1 MAEGVIAQRSFLA
14 SPLITKVSY
23 NRPLTMRLRTLIR
36 WCAIACGVLA
46 LALAVFVLSF
56 DLNQYRGPLEASAS
70 KALGRAVVLG
80 GPLTLAASLSPTIT
94 AEQVRI
100 ANPGWASRPH
110 LAEAARAEIQVDL
123 LPLLQ
128 DQLVVRQIGLDGVDI
143 LLESTADGTN
153 NWTFGE
159 KPGDLT
165 NMLQLPYP
173 LTITARRSTLAYR
186 SPTSNAGLTSAT
198 VQAVVAEGRPLHLS
212 GEGIFRSVPLTLTFE
227 VGTPDN
233 LRTPVARWPITLS
246 LQAPDA
252 SLTAQGTAALQAGTG
267 DIDLQVALRGE
278 RLNALD
284 PLLGLEMPALGP
296 YELIG
301 RVSNRADGIAL
312 NDLRAKLGDSNV
324 AGDVTLAL
332 TAPRKRLAGKLTSQT
347 VRLDQLQDAI
357 NRPIGSAEPPD
368 PPFLVA
374 ALQSIDAAVE
384 WQAERVFLNSTVLD
398 EVSLA
403 ARLKDGRLE
412 VKPFAADH
420 FGGHIVGTLD
430 IDTQGKKPTLA
441 VEIAARHLDV
451 GRTLAYLTVTDR
463 IEGIADL
470 TFNFSSRGSTFSSLL
485 AQGTLQT
492 AVGPSTF
499 LLHQKPHD
507 NPTSFRLITAKV
519 SAAPSKSITL
529 QLKSFLRDQ
538 PLTLTAIGGPLAHL
552 VEAPQAWPI
561 ALSAQSP
568 TFMANVKGT
577 VAPPWSQP
585 ELDLAVTLKGTQL
598 HALSTMFPA
607 SGPYELTGQ
616 VTGAHDTYRVSRLA
630 ARLADSDVAGSMT
643 LAMMAPRPRLTGTL
657 TSKSL
662 VLDQLI
668 DTNPSTPVPGK
679 PAPPLDFAIP
689 IEEFKRIDADLSW
702 HISSLILRSKPLGNF
717 GLTVDLLDGRL
728 HAAPVQALSS
738 GGTIRANLDVDG
750 SRVPPTASLTAT
762 GRKIDYGRLTRVL
775 GITERIAGNAD
786 FDIALAGTGTSFQ
799 AWLRQGSFSL
809 ATGPTT
815 ITIHDQH
822 QGPDLQFEI
831 GKATAASKE
840 GGPVQTT
847 AEGIF
852 RTQPFTISASSGTV
866 AGLIAHQGAW
876 PLAVTTRVA
885 SASLD
890 LKGELRLPLDG
901 ENFLFQAHLKGDR
914 LKDLDPILNQ
924 QLPTLGPYEFTG
936 TLADTKAGYRLTN
949 MDGRIGGSDIHGNLS
964 LVIGGPRWRL
974 NGDLSSETVTL
985 PISNQPAASPPP
997 DETRII
1003 PDVALPIRDLRE
1015 FEMDLGWRMNRF
1027 VAGAIDLGKITF
1039 RAHLENGRLQ
1049 VAPFHANLLGGAMD
1063 GNLSLDTGEQ
1073 VPTVALKTTIRQLD
1087 LAQLLKLLKTAEG
1100 IEGAADITLDLE
1112 SRGTTLQELLRR
1124 ANGRAEFIGGPGNIK
1139 SRYLNLWASGLLL
1152 EMWSKMWKPQEL
1164 TQMNCLIAR
1173 FGLTEGLGRSD
1184 GILFDTTSMTVAGI
1198 GIVDL
1203 AGEYIDI
1210 VLTPRPKNP
1219 SLISLAHTARLKGPL
1234 SNPDVS
1240 RDPNDIAKSAA
1251 WVALGVTNPFG
1262 LVIGVLAL
1270 GVGVVTG
1277 VSNVGTGV
1285 DNPCDVVLADRD
1297 GRLSNSGQ
1305 TSRSFLDR
1313 AKNLW
1318 SDFRE
1323 WLHK

>member
-1 MAEGVIAQRSFLA
+1 
-14 SPLITKVSY
+14 
-23 NRPLTMRLRTLIR
+23 MRLRTFIR
-36 WCAIACGVLA
+36 WSVIVCGVLA

-56 DLNQYRGPLEASAS
+56 DLNQYRHPLEAAAS
-70 KALGRAVVLG
+70 KALGRAVTLG

-110 LAEAARAEIQVDL
+110 LAEAARAEIQIDL
-123 LPLLQ
+123 LPLLR
-128 DQLVVRQIGLDGVDI
+128 DRLVVRQIGLDGVDI
-143 LLESTADGTN
+143 LLESTADGAN

-159 KPGDLT
+159 KPGDLP

-173 LTITARRSTLAYR
+173 LTVTARRSTLAYR
-186 SPTSNAGLTSAT
+186 SPTSNVGFALTT
-198 VQAVVAEGRPLHLS
+198 IQAVVAEDRPLHLS
-212 GEGIFRSVPLTLTFE
+212 GEGIFRGVPLTLNFE
-227 VGTPDN
+227 AGTPEN
-233 LRTPVARWPITLS
+233 LRTPAARWPVTLS
-246 LQAPDA
+246 LQALDA
-252 SLTAQGTAALQAGTG
+252 SLTAQGTAALQAGAH

-284 PLLGLEMPALGP
+284 PLLDWEMPALGP
-296 YELIG
+296 YELVG
-301 RVSNRADGIAL
+301 RVSTQTDGIAL
-312 NDLRAKLGDSNV
+312 NDLRAKLSDSNV

-332 TAPRKRLAGKLTSQT
+332 TGPRKRLAGKLTSQT
-347 VRLDQLQDAI
+347 VRLDQLLKAI
-357 NRPIGSAEPPD
+357 NRPIESTPPPD
-368 PPFLVA
+368 LSSLVA
-374 ALQSIDAAVE
+374 TLRGFDAAVE
-384 WQAERVFLNSTVLD
+384 WQAERLFLGSTVLD
-398 EVSLA
+398 KISLT

-420 FGGHIVGTLD
+420 FGGHIVGALD
-430 IDTQGKKPTLA
+430 IDTQGEEPTLA
-441 VEIAARHLDV
+441 VEIAAHRLDV
-451 GRTLAYLTVTDR
+451 GRTLAQLTVTDR

-470 TFNFSSRGSTFSSLL
+470 TLNFSSRGSTFGSLL
-485 AQGTLQT
+485 AQGTLQA

-499 LLHQKPHD
+499 LLHQESHD
-507 NPTSFRLITAKV
+507 NPTSFRLITAEV
-519 SAAPSKSITL
+519 SAAQSKPITL
-529 QLKSFLRDQ
+529 QLKSVLRDQ

-577 VAPPWSQP
+577 VAPPWNQP
-585 ELDLAVTLKGTQL
+585 GLDLAVTLKGTQL
-598 HALSTMFPA
+598 HALSTMFPT

-630 ARLADSDVAGSMT
+630 ARLAGSDVAGSVT
-643 LAMMAPRPRLTGTL
+643 LAMTAPRPRLTGTL
-657 TSKSL
+657 TSKSV

-689 IEEFKRIDADLSW
+689 IEELKRIDADLSW
-702 HISSLILRSKPLGNF
+702 HVSSLILRAKPLGDF

-750 SRVPPTASLTAT
+750 SKVPPTASLTAT
-762 GRKIDYGRLTRVL
+762 GRKIDYGRLTQVL
-775 GITERIAGNAD
+775 GITERLAGNAD

-799 AWLRQGSFSL
+799 GWLRQGSLSF

-831 GKATAASKE
+831 GKVTAASKE

-852 RTQPFTISASSGTV
+852 RAQPFTINASGGTV

-876 PLAVTTRVA
+876 PLAVATQTAGA
-885 SASLD
+885 SID

-924 QLPTLGPYEFTG
+924 QLPALGAYEFTG

-949 MDGRIGGSDIHGNLS
+949 MDGRIDGSDIHGNLT
-964 LVIGGPRWRL
+964 LVVGGPRWRL
-974 NGDLSSETVTL
+974 NGDLRSETVTL
-985 PISNQPAASPPP
+985 PISDQPTASPPS

-1003 PDVALPIRDLRE
+1003 PNVAVPISGLRE
-1015 FEMDLGWRMNRF
+1015 FEMDLGWQMNRF

-1039 RAHLENGRLQ
+1039 KAHLENGRLQ
-1049 VAPFHANLLGGAMD
+1049 VTPFQANLLGGVMD
-1063 GNLSLDTGEQ
+1063 GSLSVDASKQ
-1073 VPTVALKTTIRQLD
+1073 VPIVALKTTIRNLD
-1087 LAQLLKLLKTAEG
+1087 LGRLLKGLKSAEG

-1112 SRGTTLQELLRR
+1112 GRGTTLQELLRR
-1124 ANGRAEFIGGPGNIK
+1124 ANGQVEFIGGPGNIK
-1139 SRYLNLWASGLLL
+1139 SRYLNLWASELVLA
-1152 EMWSKMWKPQEL
+1152 MWSDTWKPQEL
-1164 TQMNCLIAR
+1164 TQVNCLIAR

-1198 GIVDL
+1198 GTVDL
-1203 AGEYIDI
+1203 AGEYIDV
-1210 VLTPRPKNP
+1210 VLTPRPKNLT
-1219 SLISLAHTARLKGPL
+1219 LISLAHTARLKGPL

-1240 RDPNDIAKSAA
+1240 TDPKDIAKSAA

-1262 LVIGVLAL
+1262 LAISVVAL
-1270 GVGVVTG
+1270 GVGVVAG

-1285 DNPCDVVLADRD
+1285 ANPCDVVRTDRD
-1297 GRLSNSGQ
+1297 GKLSNSGQ
-1305 TSRSFLDR
+1305 TSRSLLDR
-1313 AKNLW
+1313 AQDRW